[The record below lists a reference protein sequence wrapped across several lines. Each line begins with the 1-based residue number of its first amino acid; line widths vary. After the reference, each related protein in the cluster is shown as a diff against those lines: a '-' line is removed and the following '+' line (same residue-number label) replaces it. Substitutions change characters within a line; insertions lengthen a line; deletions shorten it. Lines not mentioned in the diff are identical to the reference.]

1 MFDIGF
7 LEIVII
13 LVVALVVIG
22 PERMPEVARTVG
34 RYVGKL
40 RTFIAN
46 VKSET
51 EFDKHRSHVEETL
64 GLNNELNDLRTTG
77 NSLTRTMDD
86 IRDEFSSAD
95 FDDLDIDSLSS
106 GSFRDSNKEKKADS
120 TASSNQPTEAQVAS
134 PTSTETPKSDVDS
147 EKKPS

>member
-51 EFDKHRSHVEETL
+51 DFDKHRSHVEETL

-106 GSFRDSNKEKKADS
+106 GSFRDSNKEKKAD
-120 TASSNQPTEAQVAS
+120 TQVATPTPTEA
-134 PTSTETPKSDVDS
+134 TKSEADS